1 MSEINHRYLMDKEGE
16 NFFPITHTDAVIG
29 LEDIDFNQTVKSNLG
44 NKTIVMFGDSITEL
58 GDYPQSIANST
69 GANIIDL
76 GIANGR
82 MAKHSTGELGQL
94 LDKQCMHRMVDYI
107 KNNDYT
113 ELIKAVEDMKNLNGD
128 DNTRQANEMKSI
140 NWSEVDY
147 ITIFLGTNDYGGDN
161 PIGTNNDYDG
171 NTFKGAIN
179 KVIKTFGE
187 YVPTARLVFLT
198 PIFRN
203 RYKANYGAN
212 SDVTKNDAGF
222 YLQNYVEAIQ
232 EIANNNHIPVIDL
245 MSLSG
250 INKYN
255 CNVYLS
261 DDLHPTQLGYDLLA
275 KLIQRQLELI

>member
-1 MSEINHRYLMDKEGE
+1 MTEINHRYLLDKEGE
-16 NFFPITHTDAVIG
+16 TYFPITHKDAIIG
-29 LEDIDFNQTVKSNLG
+29 LEDIDLTPNLNSVLN
-44 NKTIVMFGDSITEL
+44 NKNIVMFGDSITEL

-69 GANIIDL
+69 GANVIDL

-82 MAKHSTGELGQL
+82 MAKHSTSELGQL

-113 ELIKAVEDMKNLNGD
+113 EFIKAAEDMAKLNGD
-128 DNTRQANEMKSI
+128 DNTRQANEMKNISW
-140 NWSEVDY
+140 NEVDY

-161 PIGTNNDYDG
+161 PIGANSDFDG

-179 KVIKTFGE
+179 KVIKILGE
-187 YVPTARLVFLT
+187 YAPTARLVFLT

-203 RYKANYGAN
+203 RYKADYGAN

-222 YLQNYVEAIQ
+222 LLQNYVDAIQ
-232 EIANNNHIPVIDL
+232 ELANKNHVPVIDL

-250 INKYN
+250 INEYN
-255 CNVYLS
+255 CDVYLS

-275 KLIQRQLELI
+275 KLIQRQLETN

>member
-1 MSEINHRYLMDKEGE
+1 MTEINHRYLVDKEGDTY
-16 NFFPITHTDAVIG
+16 FPVTHKDAIIG
-29 LEDIDFNQTVKSNLG
+29 LEDIDLTPISDSVLN
-44 NKTIVMFGDSITEL
+44 NKNIVMFGDSITEL

-69 GANIIDL
+69 GANVIDL

-82 MAKHSTGELGQL
+82 MAKHSTSELGQL

-113 ELIKAVEDMKNLNGD
+113 EFIKAAEDMAKLNGD
-128 DNTRQANEMKSI
+128 DNTRQANEMKNI
-140 NWSEVDY
+140 NWNEVDY

-161 PIGTNNDYDG
+161 PIGTNSDFDG

-179 KVIKTFGE
+179 KVIKILGE
-187 YVPTARLVFLT
+187 YAPTARLVFLT

-212 SDVTKNDAGF
+212 SDDTKNDAGF
-222 YLQNYVEAIQ
+222 LLKNYVDAIQ
-232 EIANNNHIPVIDL
+232 ELANNNHIPVIDL

-261 DDLHPTQLGYDLLA
+261 DDLHPTQLGYDSLA
-275 KLIQRQLELI
+275 KLIQRQLEII